1 MKKRPFNFEW
11 TFSSRVRERK
21 CVNCSTL
28 TPAFLTLASGVR
40 KPLYLTC
47 FLSQLKP
54 SGVAA
59 PTARKQPTSAP
70 PCEARSEQLRL
81 C

>member
-28 TPAFLTLASGVR
+28 TPGFLTLASGVR
-40 KPLYLTC
+40 KPLCSTC
-47 FLSQLKP
+47 FLSQMKP
-54 SGVAA
+54 SVL
-59 PTARKQPTSAP
+59 TARKQPTSAP
-70 PCEARSEQLRL
+70 PCEARLEQLRL